1 MAGTRLS
8 EVAPGAGARLDLRG
22 IACPLT
28 FVKTKIALERLP
40 RGTRLEVLL
49 DLGEPS
55 ESVPRNCREVGD
67 QVVEITPWEP
77 GVVRMVVVR
86 PG

>member
-1 MAGTRLS
+1 MS
-8 EVAPGAGARLDLRG
+8 QVAPGAGERLDLRG

-28 FVKTKIALERLP
+28 FVKTKIALGRLP
-40 RGTRLEVLL
+40 PGTRLEVLL

-55 ESVPRNCREVGD
+55 ESVPRNCQEVGD
-67 QVVEITPWEP
+67 QVLEVTPWEP

-86 PG
+86 PT